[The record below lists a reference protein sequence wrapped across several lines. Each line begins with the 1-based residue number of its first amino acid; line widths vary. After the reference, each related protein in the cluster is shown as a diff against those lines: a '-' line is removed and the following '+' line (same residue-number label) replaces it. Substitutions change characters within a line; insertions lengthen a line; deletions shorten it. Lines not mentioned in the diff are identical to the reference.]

1 MTDKTEKWLVITSQ
15 RPIHHGTN
23 FNASV
28 LVDVSEIHQHTRN
41 LVTAF
46 VSDVFA
52 WFVHFPA
59 TSHVNFL

>member
-28 LVDVSEIHQHTRN
+28 LVDVSEIHQHTY
-41 LVTAF
+41 
-46 VSDVFA
+46 S
-52 WFVHFPA
+52 
-59 TSHVNFL
+59 